1 MYRHYGLKYTGN
13 IAILCHST
21 NFPVSVH
28 QSKRSIFCCPAA
40 SRHPAIYSSILFRP
54 MMMMRLLSALALC
67 HAGTSEA
74 INYPVKSTNLA
85 TAPTVSFYKTVSE
98 GSLPNL
104 LPV

>member
-1 MYRHYGLKYTGN
+1 
-13 IAILCHST
+13 
-21 NFPVSVH
+21 
-28 QSKRSIFCCPAA
+28 
-40 SRHPAIYSSILFRP
+40 